1 MHITIHTGDFKTY
14 QRLAQEWFWPGMRKR
29 VQQYVQACHLCQQNK
44 TSSLSPA
51 GLLQLLPIPSRIW
64 EDISLDFVEGLPRSQ
79 GVDTVLVVVDRLSKY
94 GHFIGLKHPYT
105 AQSVGQVFIRE
116 VVKHHG
122 FPATIVSD
130 RDRIF
135 LSLIWRELFK
145 SQISSLHRSTAYDPQ
160 SDGQTE
166 VVNKTME
173 AYLGCFINGK
183 PNTRAKWLPWL
194 EGQGECLGPG

>member
-1 MHITIHTGDFKTY
+1 M
-14 QRLAQEWFWPGMRKR
+14 
-29 VQQYVQACHLCQQNK
+29 QQYVQACHLCQQNK